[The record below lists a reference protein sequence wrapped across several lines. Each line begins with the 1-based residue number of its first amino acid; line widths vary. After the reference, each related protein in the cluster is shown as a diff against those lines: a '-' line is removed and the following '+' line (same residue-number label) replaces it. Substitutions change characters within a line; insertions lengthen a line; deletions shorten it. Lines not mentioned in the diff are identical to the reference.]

1 MNVTVNGFERPYS
14 SSDSQSQYC
23 HAFPFSRHPQPK
35 LPPHHISRFRQPCL
49 VAPVIADWC
58 TQDDSH
64 TRTLRATRP
73 YVPPDVF
80 VFSLT
85 SVRCPVALCAPYCER
100 VRIHSHNGRYR
111 GIAPRAERHPA
122 RHCRLSGVRSPVAVS
137 YRHMYATGVV
147 HTVLGWYAVRARSVI
162 SYSTTIRPSTA
173 YNVLQYLHE
182 DRRPGDPTPGVIPQC
197 SEAENGSI
205 TLRSGGFVY
214 SSGCRQQGHR
224 FARTVH
230 WSKHST

>member
-1 MNVTVNGFERPYS
+1 M
-14 SSDSQSQYC
+14 
-23 HAFPFSRHPQPK
+23 
-35 LPPHHISRFRQPCL
+35 
-49 VAPVIADWC
+49 
-58 TQDDSH
+58 
-64 TRTLRATRP
+64 TRTLAPRDPTCLLMFLFFHSP
-73 YVPPDVF
+73 L
-80 VFSLT
+80 SG
-85 SVRCPVALCAPYCER
+85 ALWPCAPLIAREFESIPITVAIAALHLAPNGTPLAAVACPESGRPGRR
-100 VRIHSHNGRYR
+100 V
-111 GIAPRAERHPA
+111 
-122 RHCRLSGVRSPVAVS
+122 VS

>member
-1 MNVTVNGFERPYS
+1 M
-14 SSDSQSQYC
+14 
-23 HAFPFSRHPQPK
+23 
-35 LPPHHISRFRQPCL
+35 
-49 VAPVIADWC
+49 
-58 TQDDSH
+58 
-64 TRTLRATRP
+64 TRTLARSARP

-122 RHCRLSGVRSPVAVS
+122 RHCRLSGVPVRSPVAVS

-182 DRRPGDPTPGVIPQC
+182 DRRPGPDSRRDTSVP

>member
-1 MNVTVNGFERPYS
+1 M
-14 SSDSQSQYC
+14 
-23 HAFPFSRHPQPK
+23 
-35 LPPHHISRFRQPCL
+35 
-49 VAPVIADWC
+49 
-58 TQDDSH
+58 
-64 TRTLRATRP
+64 TRTLAPRDPTCLLMFLFFHSP
-73 YVPPDVF
+73 L
-80 VFSLT
+80 SG
-85 SVRCPVALCAPYCER
+85 ALWPCAPLIAREFESIPIT
-100 VRIHSHNGRYR
+100 VAIAALHLAPNGTPLAAV
-111 GIAPRAERHPA
+111 AP
-122 RHCRLSGVRSPVAVS
+122 SGVRSPVAVS